1 MAIAKPD
8 PKKTQDK
15 AAATPESDLD
25 FDIDEMMEMI
35 GEPETDEA
43 EEIAETV
50 RQTTS
55 PTPAAPPRAMSR
67 WERDAAQRRHQ
78 QAIDECHRAIEGEYD
93 AIDECHQ
100 ATIKALRAVIAEQK
114 KRKPSAEVIEGQLAA
129 ADWNEAVALAHR
141 RVVRLQETAVAGH
154 RGAHLD
160 LYRATQ
166 S

>member
-1 MAIAKPD
+1 MSQDKHD
-8 PKKTQDK
+8 PKKTQDETP
-15 AAATPESDLD
+15 AELEPDLELDILEMLELPGEPESD
-25 FDIDEMMEMI
+25 EE
-35 GEPETDEA
+35 

-55 PTPAAPPRAMSR
+55 PTPAAPPRAMTR
-67 WERDAAQRRHQ
+67 YEREEAQRRHQ
-78 QAIDECHRAIEGEYD
+78 R

-100 ATIKALRAVIAEQK
+100 AIEEEYDAIDKCHRATIKALRAVIAEQK

-129 ADWNEAVALAHR
+129 ADWNETVALAHR

-160 LYRATQ
+160 LYRA
-166 S
+166 SRG